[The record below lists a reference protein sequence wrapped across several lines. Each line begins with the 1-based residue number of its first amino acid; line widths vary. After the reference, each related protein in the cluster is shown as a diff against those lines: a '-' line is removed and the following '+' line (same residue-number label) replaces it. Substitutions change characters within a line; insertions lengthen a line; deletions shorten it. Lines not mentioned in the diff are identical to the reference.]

1 MPLTR
6 KLAPVALA
14 VPFALAGCAY
24 SYSSGMGYVEH
35 RTSPLMLWSQPSS
48 PGAEMAPDRKISE
61 QDCTAPIA
69 SATANLKCR

>member
-6 KLAPVALA
+6 TLATVALA
-14 VPFALAGCAY
+14 GAPALAGCAY

-48 PGAEMAPDRKISE
+48 PGAEMAVDRTVSE